1 MGVPGTVVCVS
12 HFHNLQSP
20 PPQPL
25 PYEACMILVLIF
37 TGEKTYTV
45 KEGSSCGYMA
55 SKWGSWDPPTR
66 LWPDKRPLL
75 CRKKLSPWGHQG
87 RERSLEG
94 NWGFALGCTAAEQS
108 CISSIC
114 PQGFLRGMLTR
125 CVSFCRRMTATA
137 TWTQEFC

>member
-1 MGVPGTVVCVS
+1 
-12 HFHNLQSP
+12 
-20 PPQPL
+20 
-25 PYEACMILVLIF
+25 MILVLIF

-94 NWGFALGCTAAEQS
+94 NCLYS
-108 CISSIC
+108 
-114 PQGFLRGMLTR
+114 
-125 CVSFCRRMTATA
+125 VSGGGKTLARVHHPT
-137 TWTQEFC
+137 